1 MYRQFGALRG
11 LAIVLVVLNHSVKSV
26 TWVPQESAQSLAA
39 GGESLFLS
47 ILVELGVLAVPI
59 FLFISGGF
67 FAYAASGSRSKLS
80 WKPVK
85 SSLKQVLW
93 PYLVWS
99 VVFYALV
106 YLWKGEQYS
115 VVGYA
120 TKLIV
125 GYPFNFV
132 PLLVFWYIA
141 SPLLV
146 RISDRFGWAFIA
158 ILAVYQLILLN
169 LVFPGAFGF
178 EFPSW
183 MNALVPKVIGFT
195 MAKWAIFFP
204 LGLICGL
211 KARTVNPLLTR
222 FSTVLLAVCALTI
235 TLSLLSTRGVLQA
248 PLAGTFAAVSFV
260 LFALTLKRDA
270 DNDQRPCASP
280 VRLRGIA
287 VPDPVHCRAGDTDC
301 GHGRGGALAT
311 AAHVSIPVRIRRDD
325 NLNSHSTSAQ
335 TVAEVSAYSG
345 ALGGG
350 SAARR
355 QLCDRLWST
364 R

>member
-260 LFALTLKRDA
+260 LFALTLKRERIPLYA
-270 DNDQRPCASP
+270 QLEKVGKKAYGLYLLNLIVLS
-280 VRLRGIA
+280 LMLIMIS
-287 VPDPVHCRAGDTDC
+287 
-301 GHGRGGALAT
+301 ALAPALFGFEVLLYPILFT
-311 AAHVSIPVRIRRDD
+311 AALAIPIVVMDG
-325 NLNSHSTSAQ
+325 
-335 TVAEVSAYSG
+335 VARSPLRPTYRYLFG
-345 ALGGG
+345 
-350 SAARR
+350 
-355 QLCDRLWST
+355 
-364 R
+364 